1 MNDHPQQVSLQAS
14 VGESHI
20 RLLQNKN
27 TKNLSISIKT
37 KDDDNLIG
45 TTITGKN
52 IVTTNDNCKN
62 IATPINS
69 TGAHIQIA
77 TRPSLLIRRSEAS
90 LYSASLAR
98 SLNGTSGIQK
108 SSINHFISPTSKM
121 HNINPIHLPK
131 YNSATLSINTQFLN
145 TCPRGR
151 SRTIDTSTPLSKDN
165 LSIIETQSQSNQQ
178 IIQSNQ
184 KARNTTWMFPDAT
197 NKAPCTV
204 TANSDSTSKSHN
216 NVDTPVYENVDVK
229 NAYPN
234 GPLLVIPPSIYL
246 YSEPSLNEILN
257 FDLIINVAE
266 EVPSLQYRIP
276 PEFYGKIE
284 YYHVE
289 WSHHSKIVKDLNKL
303 TDLMH
308 KAALQNKKILIHC
321 QCGVSRSA
329 SLMVAYIMR
338 YCNMNLNDAY
348 NKLKSIAK
356 DISPN
361 MGLIFQLMEWSE
373 KLSIIKDD
381 NDDMTVTQENGENK
395 IIGKDVSN
403 DSSINMSL
411 ELTPKTP
418 FELNSDHNLTTLDIK

>member
-1 MNDHPQQVSLQAS
+1 MNDHPQQVSLQAN

-20 RLLQNKN
+20 RSLQSKN
-27 TKNLSISIKT
+27 TKNLSIFIKT

-52 IVTTNDNCKN
+52 IVTTNNNCKN
-62 IATPINS
+62 ITTPINS

-77 TRPSLLIRRSEAS
+77 TRPSLLTRRSEAS

-98 SLNGTSGIQK
+98 SFNGTSGIQK
-108 SSINHFISPTSKM
+108 SSINHFISPTSKI

-151 SRTIDTSTPLSKDN
+151 SRSIDTSTPLSKDN
-165 LSIIETQSQSNQQ
+165 LSIIETQSQSYQQ

-184 KARNTTWMFPDAT
+184 KAKNTWAFPDAT

-204 TANSDSTSKSHN
+204 TASSDSASKNRN

-276 PEFYGKIE
+276 SEYYGKIE

-308 KAALQNKKILIHC
+308 KATLQNKKILIHC

-373 KLSIIKDD
+373 KLNIIKDD
-381 NDDMTVTQENGENK
+381 NDNIAVTQENGVNK
-395 IIGKDVSN
+395 IIGKNVSN

-411 ELTPKTP
+411 ELTPQTP
-418 FELNSDHNLTTLDIK
+418 FELNSDHNFTTLDIK